1 MSPLLPVNVEAL
13 LRGRRA
19 ESARLEFKARW
30 RPETT
35 GFQVLR
41 TICAFA
47 NDHLHLNGSYVA
59 VGVAEEDGRAVF
71 PPAGLSESIPC
82 TSRWC
87 RPKSWTGETC
97 SAYDAAELG
106 GRCFRR
112 SWGVPARLAQAA

>member
-47 NDHLHLNGSYVA
+47 NDHLHLNGGYV
-59 VGVAEEDGRAVF
+59 VVRGSFLGVLE
-71 PPAGLSESIPC
+71 
-82 TSRWC
+82 
-87 RPKSWTGETC
+87 
-97 SAYDAAELG
+97 
-106 GRCFRR
+106 
-112 SWGVPARLAQAA
+112 RLAQAA